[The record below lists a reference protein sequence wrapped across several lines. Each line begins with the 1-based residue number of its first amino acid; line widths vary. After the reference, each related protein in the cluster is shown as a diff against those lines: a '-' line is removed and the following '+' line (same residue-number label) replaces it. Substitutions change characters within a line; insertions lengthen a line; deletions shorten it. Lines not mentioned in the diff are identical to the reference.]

1 MPAKGREEDL
11 ASGRVRRALH
21 SQTYESGP
29 NLLGCFMLSSQN
41 RHGHLLSSFFRK
53 AMTVLVLLG
62 IWALLVAVFKPAP
75 FILPGPVA
83 VIQTLFEKW
92 NSLIFH
98 SGITLVEIVFGLIIG
113 TVLGVATAL
122 LVNSFQ
128 FARQHIMPV
137 VIASQALP
145 VFAIAPLLVL
155 WFGLGLGSKIAM
167 ATLIIYFPVASAL
180 NDGLQRADGNLV
192 DLARLYRA
200 SPWQTLIH
208 FRLPAAMP
216 SLASGLRVAATVA
229 PIGAIVGE
237 WVGASGGLGYVI
249 NQANARMQTDTV
261 FAGLFLL
268 VIMVLVLR
276 SLVDFALDRLVHWA
290 PRTQVSF

>member
-1 MPAKGREEDL
+1 MLLNE
-11 ASGRVRRALH
+11 S
-21 SQTYESGP
+21 TYEPLILRLFKKG
-29 NLLGCFMLSSQN
+29 LTALF
-41 RHGHLLSSFFRK
+41 
-53 AMTVLVLLG
+53 LLG
-62 IWALLVAVFKPAP
+62 IWALLVFIFEPAP

-83 VIQTLFEKW
+83 VLQTLFEQW

-98 SGITLVEIVFGLIIG
+98 SGITLLEIIMGLIIG
-113 TVLGVATAL
+113 SVLGVATAL
-122 LVNSFQ
+122 LVNSFR
-128 FARQHIMPV
+128 FARRHIMPIMV
-137 VIASQALP
+137 ASQALP

-200 SPWQTLIH
+200 SSWQTLIH

-216 SLASGLRVAATVA
+216 SLASGLRMAATVA

-276 SLVDFALDRLVHWA
+276 SLVDFAMDRLVHWA
-290 PRTQVSF
+290 PRTQLSF